1 MILVEIIVP
10 SVDSTYDFQLD
21 EDAMIYNV
29 IGEISELISQKEH
42 CNVVGDYKKLMLCS
56 IKDSQILS
64 VNKTLRE
71 CGIQTGDS
79 LELV

>member
-21 EDAMIYNV
+21 EDATINNI

-42 CNVVGDYKKLMLCS
+42 CGVVGNIDNLMLCS
-56 IKDSQILS
+56 MKTRQILS
-64 VNKTLRE
+64 INKTLRE
-71 CGIQTGDS
+71 CNVQTGDS